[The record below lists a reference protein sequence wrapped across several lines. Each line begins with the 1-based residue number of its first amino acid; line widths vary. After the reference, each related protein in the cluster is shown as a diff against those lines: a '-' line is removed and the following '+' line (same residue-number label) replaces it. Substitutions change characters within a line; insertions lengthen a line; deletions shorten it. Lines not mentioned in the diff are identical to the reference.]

1 MPVTTRIIT
10 ADSASSLSARSSVK
24 SPDVIQVKSVWMI
37 CRLSDGRAARVSTC
51 MTEMTNAIAITAVAR
66 LPDAALG
73 KRRPSVALTRKPANG
88 RSGMSANTGSP
99 LQRRERFGIEGF
111 TMSEESDHQC
121 EADGGFRRG
130 HGHHEKGDDLAIDFA
145 KLPAE
150 GDEGEVD
157 GVQHDL
163 HRQQQGDQVAAQKH
177 AGRADCEQEARKHQ
191 VMSDRHHCSLFR
203 ASTTA
208 PTIDAMIRIDVT
220 SNANM

>member
-24 SPDVIQVKSVWMI
+24 SPDVIHVNSVWTI
-37 CRLSDGRAARVSTC
+37 CRLSDGRPASVSTC

-66 LPDAALG
+66 LPNTRFG
-73 KRRPSVALTRKPANG
+73 RRRPSVALTRKPANG
-88 RSGMSANTGSP
+88 SSGISANKGSP
-99 LQRRERFGIEGF
+99 LQRRKRFGVERL
-111 TMSEESDHQC
+111 TMAEQPDDERQP
-121 EADGGFRRG
+121 DGGFGRG
-130 HGHHEKGDDLAIDFA
+130 HGHHEEGDDLAIDFA
-145 KLPAE
+145 KLAAE
-150 GDEGEVD
+150 GDEREVD

-163 HRQQQGDQVAAQKH
+163 HRQQQGDQVAAQEH
-177 AGRADCEQEARKHQ
+177 AGRANGEQQARKHE